1 MTIRRWRGRLLKH
14 CDGFAFVIGLNTL
27 LQTCIHLMSVIK
39 TTGEIF
45 HPLSWGSFSMSR
57 AWLAITLAVSVAAV
71 GCGVNKK
78 GPESAAGTSTD
89 STAKSKGTIGYSAL
103 TLTNPFFKVI
113 ADTMKEEAKK
123 SGYDLIVV
131 SAERDVK
138 QQADQLNEFIV
149 KGVSAIVLNPCDS
162 QSIGPAIAKANAA
175 GIPVF
180 TNDIKYDGN
189 EGKVVCHVA
198 TDNYQGGKLAG
209 EAMVKLLSGTGGKI
223 AIVHFPQAESCQLRV
238 KGFLEIVNAHN
249 EKGGGDKIEVVSTL
263 DGGGARDEGFKAAK
277 DSIEANPDLA
287 AVFAINDP
295 SALGARAA
303 LEAAGKADQV
313 KIIGFDGQLIGKQ
326 AIRDGKILCDPIQ
339 FPERIGRVTVEQ
351 ILKNFNGDQVPAD
364 ILIPSELY
372 YKADADKDPELKE

>member
-1 MTIRRWRGRLLKH
+1 
-14 CDGFAFVIGLNTL
+14 
-27 LQTCIHLMSVIK
+27 
-39 TTGEIF
+39 
-45 HPLSWGSFSMSR
+45 MSR
-57 AWLAITLAVSVAAV
+57 AFIAMILALTVASA
-71 GCGVNKK
+71 GCGTVKK
-78 GPESAAGTSTD
+78 ETTATTGDSANAAS
-89 STAKSKGTIGYSAL
+89 KSKGTIGFSAL

-113 ADTMKEEAKK
+113 ADRMKEEAKK
-123 SGYDLIVV
+123 DGYDLIVV

-149 KGVSAIVLNPCDS
+149 KGVAAIVLNPCDS

-180 TNDIKYDGN
+180 TNDIKYDGS
-189 EGKVVCHVA
+189 EGKVICHVA

-209 EAMVKLLSGTGGKI
+209 EAIVKLLSGTGGKV

-249 EKGGGDKIEVVSTL
+249 EKGAGDKIEVVSIL

-277 DSIEANPDLA
+277 DAIEANPDLA

-303 LEAAGKADQV
+303 LEAAGKAEQV

-339 FPERIGRVTVEQ
+339 FPDRIGRVTVEQ
-351 ILKNFNGDQVPAD
+351 IMKYFGGDEVPPD